1 MNFIIIGLGNFGAS
15 LAKRLTATGHDVI
28 GVDKDME
35 KVEFFKDTIKNT
47 VSMDIT
53 DIHALKTL
61 PLKDCDRVI
70 VCIGDDFGSSVK
82 TTALLRKLGVQKL
95 VGRESSL
102 IHKTVLNALGVPDTI
117 NPEYDTAV
125 VFAEKLTMHGVWSI
139 YSISDDVKIAEV
151 SLPEEYI
158 GKTIADLDPED
169 FEDLNI
175 LALKIPD
182 RKQSTP
188 SLEKW
193 ISVDIRDCEKTTIL
207 GRDMRFVIHGKRKDI
222 VNYLKME

>member
-1 MNFIIIGLGNFGAS
+1 
-15 LAKRLTATGHDVI
+15 
-28 GVDKDME
+28 ME
-35 KVEFFKDTIKNT
+35 KVEFFKDTIANT

-61 PLKDCDRVI
+61 PLKECDMVI
-70 VCIGDDFGSSVK
+70 VCIGDDFGSSIK
-82 TTALLRKLGVQKL
+82 TTALLRKLGVERL
-95 VGRESSL
+95 YGRESSM
-102 IHKTVLNALGVPDTI
+102 IHKTVLNALGVANTI

-125 VFAEKLTMHGVWSI
+125 VFAEKLTMAGVWSI

-158 GKTIADLDPED
+158 GRSLNEFDKEE
-169 FEDLNI
+169 FENLHI

-188 SLEKW
+188 ALEKW
-193 ISVDIRDCEKTTIL
+193 HSVDINTCDQSIRLEK
-207 GRDMRFVIHGKRKDI
+207 DMRLVLQGRRKDI
-222 VNYLKME
+222 VSYLKMK

>member
-15 LAKRLTATGHDVI
+15 LAKRLTAAGHDVI

-61 PLKDCDRVI
+61 PLKECDMVI

-82 TTALLRKLGVQKL
+82 TSALLRKLGVQKMY
-95 VGRESSL
+95 GRESSL
-102 IHKTVLNALGVPDTI
+102 IHKTVLSALGVSGTI

-125 VFAEKLTMHGVWSI
+125 VFAEKLTMEGVWSI

-158 GKTIADLDPED
+158 GKTIADLNPDD
-169 FEDLNI
+169 FEGLTI
-175 LALKIPD
+175 LALKTPD
-182 RKQSTP
+182 RKNSTP

-193 ISVDIRDCEKTTIL
+193 IALDIQEGDQSTIL
-207 GRDMRFVIHGKRKDI
+207 GRDMRLVIHGKRKDI
-222 VNYLKME
+222 VNYLKMK

>member
-15 LAKRLTATGHDVI
+15 LGKRLTAAGHDVI

-35 KVEFFKDTIKNT
+35 KVEFFKDTITNT
-47 VSMDIT
+47 ISMDIT

-61 PLKDCDRVI
+61 PLKECDMVI

-82 TTALLRKLGVQKL
+82 TTALLRKLGVQKIY
-95 VGRESSL
+95 GRESSL
-102 IHKTVLNALGVPDTI
+102 IHKTVLNALGVSNTI

-125 VFAEKLTMHGVWSI
+125 VFAEKLIMTGVWSI

-158 GKTIADLDPED
+158 GKKIADLNTDD
-169 FEDLNI
+169 FEHLNI
-175 LALKIPD
+175 LAIKVPD
-182 RKQSTP
+182 HKQSTP

-193 ISVDIRDCEKTTIL
+193 IAMDIKDCEQSTVMSAE
-207 GRDMRFVIHGKRKDI
+207 MRLIIHGKRRNI
-222 VNYLKME
+222 VDYLRLK

>member
-1 MNFIIIGLGNFGAS
+1 MNFVVIGLGNFGAS
-15 LAKRLTATGHDVI
+15 LAKKLTAAGHDVI

-35 KVEFFKDTIKNT
+35 KVEFFKDTIANT

-61 PLKDCDRVI
+61 PLKDCDMVI
-70 VCIGDDFGSSVK
+70 VCIGDDFGSSIK
-82 TTALLRKLGVQKL
+82 TTALLRKLGVERL
-95 VGRESSL
+95 YGRESSL
-102 IHKTVLNALGVPDTI
+102 IHKTVLNALGVVNTI

-125 VFAEKLTMHGVWSI
+125 VFAEKLTMAGVWSI
-139 YSISDDVKIAEV
+139 YSISDDVKVAEV

-158 GKTIADLDPED
+158 GKTLREFDQEE
-169 FEDLNI
+169 FENLRI

-188 SLEKW
+188 ALEKW
-193 ISVDIRDCEKTTIL
+193 NSVDLNECDQAMPLEREMRLVIQ
-207 GRDMRFVIHGKRKDI
+207 GRRKDI
-222 VNYLKME
+222 VNYLKVK